1 MNTEEKTKKEK
12 KTKKEREEEKEQLED
27 IEQKVRLKSSTFAK
41 AIGGL
46 FCFVIIFIEDVF
58 FDNLP
63 IAGCAAFSIF
73 FAMAAAESLYR
84 FMFMKKTFDIVKGVA
99 FAIFCIAFIISFVA
113 LLIKQAIA

>member
-1 MNTEEKTKKEK
+1 MNAEEKTKKEK
-12 KTKKEREEEKEQLED
+12 KSKKEREEKEQLED
-27 IEQKVRLKSSTFAK
+27 TEQKVKLKSSTFAK

-46 FCFVIIFIEDVF
+46 FCFAIIFIEDVF

-63 IAGCAAFSIF
+63 VAGCAAFSIF
-73 FAMAAAESLYR
+73 FAMAAAESIYR

-99 FAIFCIAFIISFVA
+99 FAIFCIAFIISFVV